1 MAITCISEGSY
12 NILFICAVIISVLFL
27 FSTAYYYDRFS
38 KAETNRLTEKNAAIA
53 KNVAILGLIFT
64 VMIIALLF
72 VLYFGFRKRL
82 LGVYKTV
89 HL

>member
-1 MAITCISEGSY
+1 MATISEDSY
-12 NILFICAVIISVLFL
+12 NVLFISAVIISILFL

-53 KNVAILGLIFT
+53 KNVAILGLIIA
-64 VMIIALLF
+64 VIMIALLF

-82 LGVYKTV
+82 
-89 HL
+89 